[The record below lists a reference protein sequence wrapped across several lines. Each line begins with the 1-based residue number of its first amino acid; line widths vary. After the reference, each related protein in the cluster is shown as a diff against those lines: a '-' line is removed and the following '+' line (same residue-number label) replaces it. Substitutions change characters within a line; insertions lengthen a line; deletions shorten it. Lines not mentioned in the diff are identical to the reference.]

1 MQVVLAASHSCLDV
15 DSRIHPWPREGI
27 FFCTALLLKL
37 IVVGKLPHWWEI
49 WPRHISLRST
59 LINPRHDHF
68 PEDTPCPV
76 REATSYF
83 KSFIIKGRICYYGLS
98 VNGFA
103 IQIPTAFGSKHSRPW
118 HVIGVVTCWKWW
130 SVYETGS
137 SAWEILGV
145 AKDGTTARGDHY
157 LLSLCC
163 SYWWNISC
171 QLHLR

>member
-1 MQVVLAASHSCLDV
+1 MKLSQDIVTPVFVISINIFLAYSKSTCFVFKLVSPFNGRFLSFQTARNLNTGSSGSFTFLSGCRLQDTPLATGG
-15 DSRIHPWPREGI
+15 D

-49 WPRHISLRST
+49 WPRHVSLRST

-83 KSFIIKGRICYYGLS
+83 KSVIIKGRICYYGLS

-103 IQIPTAFGSKHSRPW
+103 IQIPTAFGS
-118 HVIGVVTCWKWW
+118 
-130 SVYETGS
+130 
-137 SAWEILGV
+137 
-145 AKDGTTARGDHY
+145 
-157 LLSLCC
+157 
-163 SYWWNISC
+163 
-171 QLHLR
+171 